1 MYGKT
6 RPVAAESHNH
16 PLCLS
21 GLHPSLKITDSNFVA
36 SLNANNME
44 KYLNEQDIKVLY
56 VQAASFPMGVGG
68 AFQKL
73 HSLVPDAATR
83 THYGIS
89 HMNEHGQIVYKAAV
103 EESFAGEAEK
113 LGCETL
119 IIRKGTYA
127 SKLLIDWKKDESI
140 IGKTF
145 QKLLQHPELDKK
157 GYCLEI
163 YKNGKDV
170 LCLVPLTAS

>member
-1 MYGKT
+1 
-6 RPVAAESHNH
+6 
-16 PLCLS
+16 
-21 GLHPSLKITDSNFVA
+21 
-36 SLNANNME
+36 ME
-44 KYLNEQDIKVLY
+44 LYLNEKDIKVLY
-56 VQAASFPMGVGG
+56 VEAASFPMGVGG

-89 HMNEHGQIVYKAAV
+89 HMDERGQIIYKAAV
-103 EESFAGEAEK
+103 EELFPGEAAQ

-119 IIRKGTYA
+119 VIRKGTYA
-127 SKLLIDWKKDESI
+127 SELLVDWKKDESS
-140 IGKTF
+140 IGRTF
-145 QKLLQHPELDKK
+145 QQLLKHPDLDKK

-170 LCLVPLTAS
+170 LCLVPLT